1 MIFFWELTDCLT
13 SNYIYS
19 DSFSGP
25 TGRQLQEPVWTLPI
39 VAFVPVPGKMPELS
53 EDQLKDTSRDQYLA
67 YRLGHALQSGKV
79 PDEVVGATIGP
90 CCHARWLTTAV
101 RCLRLAMSIRRRS
114 KGFERIL
121 CFIMNLYLPSWFL
134 IKNNPHIQS
143 GAKHLYTMLELSR
156 DLCQKSQET
165 FQKVLQDN
173 AYFAHP
179 ENVIIACLAD
189 DREVLRRKAVLYI
202 MAARRNFL
210 AENHPRQFIPPTIN
224 FKVKINFRLSSIFLV
239 EYSVYFF

>member
-1 MIFFWELTDCLT
+1 MLSCSLA
-13 SNYIYS
+13 NYS
-19 DSFSGP
+19 
-25 TGRQLQEPVWTLPI
+25 L
-39 VAFVPVPGKMPELS
+39 
-53 EDQLKDTSRDQYLA
+53 
-67 YRLGHALQSGKV
+67 
-79 PDEVVGATIGP
+79 
-90 CCHARWLTTAV
+90 
-101 RCLRLAMSIRRRS
+101 RCLRLAMSTRRGS

-134 IKNNPHIQS
+134 IKNNPHIQF

-210 AENHPRQFIPPTIN
+210 AEKMTPQILHKHPIGLKMVPN
-224 FKVKINFRLSSIFLV
+224 
-239 EYSVYFF
+239 